1 MAKIKGVD
9 LTAVERAALE
19 KGRRDGKTYTYRN
32 RCQMILLK
40 AQNRTSKEVAKEVGC
55 CEVVVNSVEL
65 RFTCI
70 GSSDTRSKASQGW
83 LCAKG
88 AGGAPFYR
96 WRVTSPPFVRPYK
109 RTGGR

>member
-70 GSSDTRSKASQGW
+70 GSSDTRSKVSRDW
-83 LCAKG
+83 LCAKDV
-88 AGGAPFYR
+88 ADAASCKKR
-96 WRVTSPPFVRPYK
+96 ATSPPCAKPCRTTGK
-109 RTGGR
+109 R